1 MSRIIDFFKFKKLD
15 WYVLKEYVGPF
26 MVTFILAWFVL
37 IMQFIWKYIDDLI
50 GKGVESSLII
60 KFMMYTSATLIPL
73 SLPLAILLSSIMTM
87 GRFGENS
94 ELTAAKS
101 NGVSLFRFFK
111 SAIFFSVFVSIFA
124 FYYSNSIYTRTQAI
138 AKSMLSDIRNLKPS
152 LLIKPKQF
160 YNGIS
165 GMSIRVESKDD
176 KTGKLFDLKIYDHTK
191 GNGNE
196 SVLLAKSGQ
205 MTQSEDGK
213 ILIFKLDSGT
223 MYKDMATN
231 SFDDLK
237 FKFYVWKF
245 AHYEKRF
252 DLTQFKL
259 GDNFSKNPDMERLTM
274 SIGQLTQTIDSNKKE
289 LVNKKRNF
297 DTGFYSI
304 NPGLKIKTLSSSLV
318 KMSDSIKLLNTD
330 DASRLRIITANKMRN
345 VKNNLFVFN
354 SDINYQ
360 SDMNNLFKIE
370 WHRKFTLAISCLV
383 LFFVGAPLGAIIKKG
398 GIGLPMFLA
407 VILFII
413 YYMLSQGMSQ
423 LAEGNKVSPF
433 IGLWFSTVVFLP
445 FGLFLTIKAMNDS
458 QLMNIEGLSNWF
470 IDKFSKLK
478 RNA

>member
-1 MSRIIDFFKFKKLD
+1 M
-15 WYVLKEYVGPF
+15 LKEYVGPF
-26 MVTFILAWFVL
+26 LVTFILAWFVL
-37 IMQFIWKYIDDLI
+37 IMQFVWKYIDDLI
-50 GKGVESSLII
+50 GKGVETSLIF
-60 KFMMYTSATLIPL
+60 KFMSYTSATLIPL

-138 AKSMLSDIRNLKPS
+138 AKSMLADIRNLKPS

-176 KTGKLFDLKIYDHTK
+176 NTGKLYDLKIYDHTR

-196 SVLLAKSGQ
+196 SILLAKTGQ

-213 ILIFKLDSGT
+213 ILIFKLDSGV

-237 FKFYVWKF
+237 FKFYMWKF

-259 GDNFSKNPDMERLTM
+259 GENFSKNPDMERLTM
-274 SIGQLTQTIDSNKKE
+274 SIGQLTHAIDSNKKE
-289 LVNKKRNF
+289 LSKKQSNY
-297 DTGFYSI
+297 DTVFYAMHP
-304 NPGLKIKTLSSSLV
+304 NLKYKAITNSTIRLQ
-318 KMSDSIKLLNTD
+318 DSIKILKD
-330 DASRLRIITANKMRN
+330 EDAVRFKLITANKIRN

-354 SDINYQ
+354 SDYSYQ
-360 SDMNNLFKIE
+360 SDINNLFKIE

-413 YYMLSQGMSQ
+413 YYMLSQGMNQ
-423 LAEGNKVSPF
+423 LAESQKISPF
-433 IGLWFSTVVFLP
+433 LGLWFSTILFLP
-445 FGLFLTIKAMNDS
+445 FGIFLTIKAMNDS
-458 QLMNIEGLSNWF
+458 QLMNIEGLSNWV

-478 RNA
+478 RNDK